1 MLDDVHAKG
10 FIVRRKLRLGSN
22 PSCPRSPRRAKSPR
36 CRPRDVRRAVPPDE
50 TVSEPPAWIVVRSA
64 IPWLRTTST
73 PLLETVVLLAVS
85 PTRTVPTVRTRS
97 VCEPPPMTVVPL
109 ATPVRVVEKPTAIV
123 HPRPLLQITL
133 SARAETYGQH
143 RACERALVLTVNG
156 KAATLVQDAEA
167 YQELLDLAAEGI
179 RQGLEDV
186 ANGRTRPARGARRHT
201 CRI

>member
-1 MLDDVHAKG
+1 M
-10 FIVRRKLRLGSN
+10 
-22 PSCPRSPRRAKSPR
+22 
-36 CRPRDVRRAVPPDE
+36 
-50 TVSEPPAWIVVRSA
+50 
-64 IPWLRTTST
+64 PWLRTTST
-73 PLLETVVLLAVS
+73 PPLETVVLLAVS
-85 PTRTVPTVRTRS
+85 PTRTVQTVRTRS

-133 SARAETYGQH
+133 STRAETYGQH

-156 KAATLVQDAEA
+156 KAAALVQDAGA
-167 YQELLDLAAEGI
+167 YQELLDLAAEASAAEGI